1 MSKSDNGLKDRVTVL
16 VMEDD
21 ADDYD
26 LLEGTVK
33 GFCEK
38 ALIHWVKDGDEAI
51 DFLFRKGE
59 YQDDVLYSE
68 PGLIFL
74 DIRVP
79 RKNGLEIAKLIKE
92 DPRLKKVPTIIL
104 TTSSSSSDVLHA
116 YENGV
121 NSYLKKPEGS
131 EEMEQ
136 FKRAISLFWSSILL
150 YPKKI

>member
-1 MSKSDNGLKDRVTVL
+1 MSKSAKDLKDKVTVL

-26 LLEGTVK
+26 LLERTLK
-33 GFCEK
+33 SYCEK
-38 ALIHWVKDGDEAI
+38 ALIYWVKDGDEAI
-51 DFLFRKGE
+51 DYLFRKGE
-59 YQDDVLYSE
+59 YQDETLYSD

-92 DPRLKKVPTIIL
+92 DPRLKKVPTIML

-121 NSYLKKPEGS
+121 NTYLKKPEGS

-136 FKRAISLFWSSILL
+136 FKKVIGLFWSPILL
-150 YPKKI
+150 YP

>member
-1 MSKSDNGLKDRVTVL
+1 MKKSEKGLKEGVTVL

-21 ADDYD
+21 ADDYS
-26 LLEGTVK
+26 LLEGAVK
-33 GFCEK
+33 SSCDK

-59 YQDDVLYSE
+59 YQDETLYTE

-79 RKNGLEIAKLIKE
+79 RKNGLEIAKIIKE
-92 DPRLKKVPTIIL
+92 DPRLKKVPTIML

-116 YENGV
+116 YENGA

-136 FKRAISLFWSSILL
+136 FKKAISLFWSSIML
-150 YPKKI
+150 YPQKI

>member
-1 MSKSDNGLKDRVTVL
+1 MTTSVKSLKDRVAVL

-21 ADDYD
+21 ADDYS

-33 GFCEK
+33 SCCDK

-59 YQDDVLYSE
+59 YQDETLYPE
-68 PGLIFL
+68 PSLIFL

-79 RKNGLEIAKLIKE
+79 KKNGLEIAKIIKA
-92 DPRLKKVPTIIL
+92 DPRLKKVPTIML
-104 TTSSSSSDVLHA
+104 TTSSSSSDVMHA
-116 YENGV
+116 YENGA
-121 NSYLKKPEGS
+121 NSYFKKPEGS

-136 FKRAISLFWSSILL
+136 FKKAISLFWSSVLL
-150 YPKKI
+150 YP

>member
-1 MSKSDNGLKDRVTVL
+1 MSRSAKSLKESVTVL
-16 VMEDD
+16 VVEDD
-21 ADDYD
+21 ADDYS

-33 GFCEK
+33 NCCEK
-38 ALIHWVKDGDEAI
+38 AMIHWVKDGDEAI

-59 YQDDVLYSE
+59 YQDESLYSE

-79 RKNGLEIAKLIKE
+79 KKNGLEIAKIIKE
-92 DPRLKKVPTIIL
+92 DPRLKKVPTIML
-104 TTSSSSSDVLHA
+104 TTSSSSSDVMNA
-116 YENGV
+116 YENGA

-136 FKRAISLFWSSILL
+136 FKKAIGLYWSSVVL
-150 YPKKI
+150 YP

>member
-1 MSKSDNGLKDRVTVL
+1 MTKSVKSLKDDRMTVL
-16 VMEDD
+16 VVEDD
-21 ADDYD
+21 ADDYS

-33 GFCEK
+33 SCCEK
-38 ALIHWVKDGDEAI
+38 ALIHWAQDGDEAI
-51 DFLFRKGE
+51 DYLFRKGE
-59 YQDDVLYSE
+59 YQDETEYPE

-79 RKNGLEIAKLIKE
+79 KKNGLEIAKIIKQ
-92 DPRLKKVPTIIL
+92 DPRLKKVPTIML

-116 YENGV
+116 YENGA

-136 FKRAISLFWSSILL
+136 FKKAIGLFWSSILL
-150 YPKKI
+150 YP